1 MNRIASRA
9 RWMPLAL
16 VGAALVLAGCGG
28 GRSASSADTPTT
40 TIETGGGFVV
50 EPWHGADDNTHT
62 AHGRVLLDGR
72 PVANAG
78 LRVDGYRLRSDSGG
92 RFSYRVDSTL
102 ARRYRISI
110 DDLSSATVGGD
121 KLSDAERGALRRA
134 SGEISVAYRIVQIDL
149 AQRPDG
155 TVALRGRLVTGAGT
169 PPPAVVLFSY
179 RLAGQI
185 RDASGHPL
193 AKAIVLTRSAHGEGS
208 TFSTVS
214 DSRGRY
220 QSFYWPPGEEP
231 VTFGV
236 AMGDQSWE
244 LPTPLRL
251 PRFGSAR
258 VDVHLGQHGSI
269 ALPRVTDEPGAFY
282 EGLLVGPLLD
292 GSPVAPLAATWPDE
306 HGFFE
311 LVLPAR
317 ARRATLS
324 FYEAP
329 GYYFS
334 RAEARPGGAVLQE
347 LWPGDVPEH
356 APRVSARIPG
366 RAP

>member
-1 MNRIASRA
+1 MNTIGTRG

-16 VGAALVLAGCGG
+16 VGAALLFAGCGG
-28 GRSASSADTPTT
+28 RASPSSDGTPPA
-40 TIETGGGFVV
+40 TIETGDGLVV
-50 EPWHGADDNTHT
+50 ERWRGAADNTHT
-62 AHGRVLLDGR
+62 ARGRVLLDGR
-72 PVANAG
+72 PVGHAG
-78 LRVDGYRLRSDSGG
+78 LVVDGYCLRTDSHG

-110 DDLSSATVGGD
+110 DDLSSATVAGD
-121 KLSDAERGALRRA
+121 ELSDGERRALRRA
-134 SGEISVAYRIVQIDL
+134 SGEISVAYRVVQVEL
-149 AQRPDG
+149 AQRPDA
-155 TVALRGRLVTGAGT
+155 TVSVRGRLATDAGT

-185 RDASGHPL
+185 RDANDHPL
-193 AKAIVLTRSAHGEGS
+193 AEAIVLTRSADGEGS
-208 TFSTVS
+208 TFSTAS

-220 QSFYWPPGEEP
+220 QSFYWPPGTEP

-236 AMGDQSWE
+236 AMGDKSWE
-244 LPTPLRL
+244 LPTPLPL

-258 VDVHLGQHGSI
+258 VDVHLSHHGAI
-269 ALPRVTDEPGAFY
+269 APPRVMDEPGAFY

-292 GSPVAPLAATWPDE
+292 GRPVAPLSATWPDE
-306 HGFFE
+306 QGSFE

-317 ARRATLS
+317 ALRTTLS
-324 FYEAP
+324 FYQAP

-334 RAEARPGGAVLQE
+334 RAEARPGGPVLHE
-347 LWPGDVPEH
+347 LWPGRLAEN

-366 RAP
+366 